1 MKFTHL
7 HTHSHYSLL
16 DGLSKIDELVNRAK
30 ELGMDS
36 LALTDHGVMYGAI
49 EFYKKALTSGIKPI
63 IGCEVYIAENSM
75 HDKRA
80 GIDDKRYLLV
90 LLAKN
95 HVGYKNLIK
104 IVTAAH
110 LEGFYY
116 KPRVDKEL
124 LRKHSEGI
132 IALSACLG
140 GEIARA
146 LTAKNEE
153 KAKKIALGYQEIF
166 GSGNF
171 YIEVQQHPNI
181 QDQNEVNP
189 RLIKLSKETGIP
201 LVATQDS
208 HYTHAEDAHAHDVLL
223 AVQTG
228 NKLDDTDR
236 LSMKDDNFS
245 FLSGDEMY
253 DKFKSLGDEAAKEA
267 IDNTVKIAESCDLQ
281 IELGKTRLPHFSLPE
296 GYVTNEGYL
305 KKLTYD
311 GLTKRYKDRTE
322 PEINERIEYE
332 LDVITK
338 TGFASYFLIVQD
350 FVNWAKSQGIVVG
363 PGRGS
368 AAGSIVSY
376 LLGITN
382 IDPLKYNLLFER
394 FLNPERIS
402 MPDIDL
408 DFADT
413 RRNEVLHYVS
423 DKYGKDYVSQI
434 ITFGTMAARG
444 SIRDAGRALGFSY
457 DLCDK
462 IAKMIPDTP
471 NKGKSVLKDCIETV
485 AEFKEAYHSNPDV
498 RKLIDAASKLEGVAR
513 HSSTHAC
520 AVVITPEPL
529 TEYLPLQRGTD
540 ESDIITQYEMHGVED
555 LGLLKMDFLGLAN
568 LTIIEE
574 TLKEIKRNHTVD
586 INIDEI
592 PLDDKKTFK
601 LLQDALTT
609 GVFQLESSGMKRYLK
624 ELKPNRLEDIIAMV
638 ALYRPGPMDLIPQY
652 IARKKGKEP
661 IKYIHPLMEKA
672 LSTTYGVIVY
682 QEQVMDMATELAGL
696 TKGQGYLLIKA
707 VGKKIK
713 SLLDEQKDKFINGCL
728 NNKINQS
735 TATKAWELIE
745 PFARYGF
752 NKAHSA
758 CYATIAYQT
767 AYLKANY
774 PEEFMAAFM
783 NSETGD
789 VERVSFLIEECKQ
802 MGIDVLPPD
811 INESFEKFAVIG
823 INGKPGIR
831 FGLTGVKNVGEN
843 VVKALIQEREN
854 GRFKTVDSFVSRIG
868 HKDLNKKSL
877 ESLIKCGAAD
887 SLGERNS
894 LLANLENLLSYAREK
909 QKHSSMGQVSLFGDT
924 VEASLPPLRLASS
937 EPAKSWEKLMWEK
950 ELLGLY
956 VSDHPLNSY
965 QTQLKLEKVIPIKSL
980 TINTTGKFKIA
991 GVVTKIHKIVT
1002 KNGRPMIFSNLEDLT
1017 SKIEL
1022 VVFPNVLE
1030 KNPEAWKENNVV
1042 IARGSINDR
1051 DGTLKF
1057 LCDEVTPLIAGV

>member
-49 EFYKKALTSGIKPI
+49 EFYKKALKAGIKPI

-80 GIDDKRYLLV
+80 GIDDKRYHLV